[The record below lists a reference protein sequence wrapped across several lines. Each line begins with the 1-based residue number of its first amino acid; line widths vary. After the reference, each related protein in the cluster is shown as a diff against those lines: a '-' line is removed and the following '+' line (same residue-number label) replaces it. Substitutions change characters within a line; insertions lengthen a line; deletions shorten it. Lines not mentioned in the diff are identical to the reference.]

1 MNSNGTVVAGRFLRI
16 CMKFHLGD
24 IFVLR
29 ISLTFMFYRFDLFL
43 MRLYIV
49 HVVSIIPMTHIAISI
64 DSFGVFSLFFFVKQ
78 SYFLSVDVQNN

>member
-1 MNSNGTVVAGRFLRI
+1 MNSNGTVVVGRFLRI

-49 HVVSIIPMTHIAISI
+49 HVVSIIPMTHIEISI
-64 DSFGVFSLFFFVKQ
+64 DSFGVFSLFCVKQ